1 MFRES
6 AKDNTHK
13 NEVCLGKVQKITH
26 IKMKF
31 I

>member
-13 NEVCLGKVQKITH
+13 NEIYLGKVQKITH
-26 IKMKF
+26 IKMKY